1 MTINFKYKYST
12 CKLEK
17 IPNDISITLT
27 SYLVDSYD
35 QLYVDPNT
43 LAIDTFDVVTYKS
56 SLPSSNY
63 DNYLKIMAANA
74 IRAKYNQSIGG
85 YATANKNV
93 ISQIQTTSGLIPGLY
108 VYGDYISEDTTLLK
122 IRDGYSIEL
131 TKPATGTG
139 QVTLALNTNGW
150 AVDYSALVE
159 LTTII
164 NFDKI

>member
-1 MTINFKYKYST
+1 MTILFKYKYST

-17 IPNDISITLT
+17 IPNDVSITLT
-27 SYLVDSYD
+27 SYLVDSND

-43 LAIDTFDVVTYKS
+43 LAIDTFDVLMFKS

-63 DNYLKIMAANA
+63 GNYISIMAANA

-85 YATANKNV
+85 YATANKN
-93 ISQIQTTSGLIPGLY
+93 IITQIQTTSGLIPGLY
-108 VYGDYISEDTTLLK
+108 AYGDYISEDTTLLK

-139 QVTLALNTNGW
+139 QITLTLNTNGW
-150 AVDYSALVE
+150 AIDYSAITE

-164 NFDKI
+164 NFANI